1 MDTSTPVDNAL
12 DSSNK
17 SEDSAS
23 ENNAISCQDEELMQF
38 EVNDEEEE
46 DDDDDDDAG
55 EDSEDE
61 DSDNEKYE
69 EDLLLA
75 LGKK

>member
-1 MDTSTPVDNAL
+1 MDTSTPVDNAH
-12 DSSNK
+12 K
-17 SEDSAS
+17 SKDSAS

-46 DDDDDDDAG
+46 DDDDGG

-75 LGKK
+75 LGK